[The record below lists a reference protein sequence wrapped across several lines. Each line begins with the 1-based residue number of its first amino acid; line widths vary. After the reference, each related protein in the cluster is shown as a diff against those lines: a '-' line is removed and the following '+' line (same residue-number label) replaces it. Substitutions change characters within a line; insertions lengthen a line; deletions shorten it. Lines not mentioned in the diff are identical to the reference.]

1 MAVLTSLRRFTNYS
15 IQVLAFT
22 RVGDG
27 ITTKPIIC
35 TTEEDG
41 TDRINVMLI
50 TTAVVHCG
58 SESDSFELLS
68 YKNRRFK
75 YSILLNWQKH
85 FSLVLC
91 NCTVAT
97 SSVFRYVFYTIYN
110 INLCSL
116 PYITTCFHLCCCY
129 KLYLYIYMYLI
140 TQVEYFTVQLCD
152 VLFIEYCVLSSV
164 MF

>member
-50 TTAVVHCG
+50 TTTVVHCR
-58 SESDSFELLS
+58 SESDSFEMLL

-75 YSILLNWQKH
+75 YAILLNWHKH
-85 FSLVLC
+85 FILLLC
-91 NCTVAT
+91 YYTVVT

-110 INLCSL
+110 ISLSSL

-129 KLYLYIYMYLI
+129 KLYIYIYIYI
-140 TQVEYFTVQLCD
+140 YVCVFDYTV
-152 VLFIEYCVLSSV
+152 
-164 MF
+164 